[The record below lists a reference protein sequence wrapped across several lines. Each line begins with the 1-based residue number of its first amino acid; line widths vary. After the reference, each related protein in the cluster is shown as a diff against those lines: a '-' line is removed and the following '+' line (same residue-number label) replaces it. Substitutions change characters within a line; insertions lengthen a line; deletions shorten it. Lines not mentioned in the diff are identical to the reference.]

1 MPRSNSVLLSRAS
14 LLLPL
19 VFFAAPA
26 WCTPPV
32 LYSASVYE
40 SPVRGDPDDLLLLAG
55 SGLAAGDTVV
65 YRSIVNTTSLPA
77 PPSPLPTFSN
87 AVKGIADLVSVAD
100 APYSLTVHLPRL
112 MTAGQSY
119 ALWVLDAAGEWSNPV
134 LINDARP
141 LWITPDSAYQ
151 TASLANLPR
160 VLKVIG
166 RNLQPGPGTSTV
178 TQVLLTG
185 ITTGTTYTLTAN
197 NTGNDP
203 NTTAAL
209 ERYVAA
215 VNLPSALVADRYTV
229 QVSRDGTSWVPLS
242 GDGTAQWPPQVFIVN
257 PDPVAPTSATTFPV
271 GNPQV
276 SDPILGESCQA
287 VQANGDDATG
297 CIILAIR
304 AAQAARGGTVT
315 FGPGKWLLSNAGT
328 WNGQGYSNRI
338 GYAAGYCPGDAQ
350 TCGVSYDGVI
360 VPVGVNLQGAGASGP
375 GATIIERSTA
385 WPAINAV
392 FVLQGNN
399 TVSGF
404 DFTDDNKYLTDYA
417 NGTSVGSELQLGVDW
432 WDAFTWSTSDPLTV
446 SNVTITNN
454 VFDKPNIAINSA
466 GLPVDH
472 LYITDNTFGG
482 AFNTAIG
489 AGDDENTARNLSP
502 ATATPFYTY
511 TPYNWS
517 DSVVAYNTF
526 YPSSYQDTST
536 GNGSIATQINT
547 GLRADFSNNLAD
559 GTSTAYFYSPT
570 DPKGWRAAFFWSTG
584 GGQEMTLVSNNTI
597 YCSGDKYGD
606 GEAIAYDG
614 TGELG
619 GMPAAEP
626 VISSAPWTDTN
637 QIAGTSVTVQGSVV
651 TQLPTSN
658 GVVDISANPTAYYG
672 VGFWLQVSQGMG
684 QGEWRKVESVS
695 LGSNAAGP
703 TVTLN
708 VTPAFD
714 VPPDASSMVI
724 LEHAYWQNVTV
735 NNLVN
740 QSTPLCT
747 DLNAKG
753 GGGSMT
759 WYASAGDSVMEGN
772 QQYGTSGILVHHTYN
787 PIQPGGGTVTPAV
800 PVSQSHNEVRNNLL
814 SGMYDPTTLAGTA
827 GGIQLAY
834 SATSY
839 YCNNT
844 TCPAPTPTGTG
855 FGLSVAGNTIV
866 AADAR
871 DADGSVHEPIGAIGL
886 NSNYGETGPNDA
898 LGVTM
903 WPLGD
908 TNLVFHN
915 SLQNI
920 STSVTGSGGLPLVG
934 IGVDVAYGAT
944 ANPAITWRSI
954 LYDNSCST
962 VDTFTQD
969 FGLGTV
975 RYCPNAT
982 SASSCECSGLASL
995 DVGVAATG
1003 SSGPVAA
1010 GSSVPYTVTVTNH
1023 DSSNTASDV
1032 TLFLEPSAGVQVTGT
1047 SFTSSQGT
1055 CDSSVN
1061 VCLLGSLPAGQSATV
1076 SVSAALPTSGAWP
1089 VTFSV
1094 AHHEPDSVP
1103 SNNSVTVT
1111 ESVQ

>member
-1 MPRSNSVLLSRAS
+1 MQRPTRAS
-14 LLLPL
+14 LSGACFLLL
-19 VFFAAPA
+19 AFIAVPA
-26 WCTPPV
+26 WCAPPV
-32 LYSASVYE
+32 LYSTSAYE
-40 SPVRGDPDDLLLLAG
+40 SPVRGDPDDLLLLSG
-55 SGLAAGDTVV
+55 SGLSAGDTVV
-65 YRSIVNTTSLPA
+65 YRSVVNTTALPS

-87 AVKGIADLVSVAD
+87 AVHGIADLVSAAD

-112 MTAGQSY
+112 MTTGQSY
-119 ALWVLDAAGEWSNPV
+119 VLWVLDAAGEWSNPV

-160 VLKVIG
+160 VLKVVG

-197 NTGNDP
+197 NTGTDP

-215 VNLPSALVADRYTV
+215 ANLPSALVVDKYTV
-229 QVSRDGTSWVPLS
+229 QVSRDGTSWAPLS
-242 GDGTAQWPPQVFIVN
+242 GDGNGLTSPQVFTVN

-271 GNPQV
+271 GNPQA
-276 SDPILGESCQA
+276 SDPISGESCQA
-287 VQANGDDATG
+287 VQANGHDATG
-297 CIILAIR
+297 CILLALR
-304 AAQAARGGTVT
+304 AAQAAGGGTVT
-315 FGPGKWLLSNAGT
+315 FGPGTWLMSNAGT
-328 WNGQGYSNRI
+328 WHGQGYSNRT
-338 GYAAGYCPGDAQ
+338 GYAAGYCPGDAE
-350 TCGVSYDGVI
+350 TCGVSYNGVI
-360 VPVGVNLQGAGASGP
+360 IPVGVNLQGAGASGS
-375 GATIIERSTA
+375 GATIIERGID
-385 WPAINAV
+385 WPPLISM

-404 DFTDDNKYLTDYA
+404 DFTDDNNYLTNYA
-417 NGTSVGSELQLGVDW
+417 NGTFGGSELQLGVIW
-432 WDAFTWSTSDPLTV
+432 YFAFMWSTSDPLTV

-454 VFDKPNIAINSA
+454 VFDKPNIAITSA

-489 AGDDENTARNLSP
+489 AGDDENTARNLST
-502 ATATPFYTY
+502 ATATPFYSY
-511 TPYNWS
+511 RAYNWR

-536 GNGSIATQINT
+536 GNGAIATQINT
-547 GLRADFSNNLAD
+547 GQRADFSHNLAD
-559 GTSTAYFYSPT
+559 GTSTAYFYSST

-584 GGQEMTLVSNNTI
+584 GGQEMTLVSSNTI

-614 TGELG
+614 TGDLG

-626 VISSAPWTDTN
+626 VISSAPWTDS
-637 QIAGTSVTVQGSVV
+637 QGIAGTTVTVQGSVA
-651 TQLPTSN
+651 TQLPTSA

-672 VGFWLQVSQGMG
+672 GGFWLQVSQGMG
-684 QGEWRKVESVS
+684 QGQWRKVESLS
-695 LGSNAAGP
+695 LGSNAAGT

-714 VPPDASSMVI
+714 VPPDAGSAVI
-724 LEHAYWQNVTV
+724 LERAYWQNVTV

-740 QSTPLCT
+740 QSTSLCT
-747 DLNAKG
+747 DKNTRG

-772 QQYGTSGILVHHTYN
+772 QQYGTSGILVHHTYQ
-787 PIQPGGGTVTPAV
+787 PIQPGGSTVTAAV
-800 PVSQSHNEVRNNLL
+800 PVSQSHNEVRNNLID
-814 SGMYDPTTLAGTA
+814 GMYSPTTLAGTA

-844 TCPAPTPTGTG
+844 SCPAPTPTGTG
-855 FGLSVAGNTIV
+855 FGLSVAGNTII

-871 DADGSVHEPIGAIGL
+871 DLDGSMHEPIGAIGL
-886 NSNYGETGPNDA
+886 NSNWGETGPNDA

-934 IGVDVAYGAT
+934 IGVDVAYGST

-954 LYDNSCST
+954 LYDNSCSA
-962 VDTFTQD
+962 VDTLTED

-975 RYCPNAT
+975 RYCPSAA

-1003 SSGPVAA
+1003 GPGAVTA
-1010 GSSVPYTVTVTNH
+1010 GSSVPYTVTVTNN
-1023 DSSNTASDV
+1023 DPSNTATDV
-1032 TLFLEPSAGVQVTGT
+1032 TLFLEASVGVRVTGT

-1061 VCLLGSLPAGQSATV
+1061 VCLLGSLAAGQSATV
-1076 SVSAALPTSGAWP
+1076 SVSAVLPTSGTWP

-1094 AHHEPDSVP
+1094 THHEPDSVP
-1103 SNNSVTVT
+1103 GNDSTTVT